1 MGAGWG
7 GGLRLQPQGA
17 QPNLPCRWGPAPCA
31 GHTPHFLSAWLLWLS
46 PSAGPVC
53 LTLVF
58 TDVPSGARSPVPRF
72 WGKPR
77 LRDVPRRSQQCGGPD
92 DPGRRV
98 GTESPSPSRPF
109 RGLSR
114 LGSSRPSRP
123 GPWPAASVEGAA
135 RRHRA
140 VSDGT
145 CSQRAG
151 GSSLRPVAGGRPAR
165 AHGRPPAS
173 SGEEEFRDRRPGC
186 AALRPGARPGG
197 RR

>member
-1 MGAGWG
+1 MGPGAVCRPHAPFP
-7 GGLRLQPQGA
+7 LRLV
-17 QPNLPCRWGPAPCA
+17 
-31 GHTPHFLSAWLLWLS
+31 LWLS
-46 PSAGPVC
+46 PGAGPVC

-151 GSSLRPVAGGRPAR
+151 GSSLRPLAGGRPAR
-165 AHGRPPAS
+165 AHGRPPCVLWRGRIQGPAPGVCGAAS
-173 SGEEEFRDRRPGC
+173 WGPPWWAAVSGRPG
-186 AALRPGARPGG
+186 LLPRSLLGRPG
-197 RR
+197 